1 MFLID
6 SLFKINS
13 RTYKIKYLNGE
24 TMIERFYEKEL
35 LLTKIYMS
43 YYPDLGSHITDK
55 AKVVLE
61 LSN

>member
-24 TMIERFYEKEL
+24 IMIERFYEKEL